1 MRLRSFLTLMAAA
14 LVIGLWGSQPAAA
27 EEDRGVVSSVTE
39 HGSYSYRL
47 FQYPSKRSNF
57 FMYPKSYVTFDAANG
72 KFWAI
77 DSTRIEYELGQN
89 RSGIADVIPQIDNHA
104 TMIPE
109 RLRVSFYTPDMKLL
123 GVQDRVRVDH
133 KYSIPQDGNDYERL
147 IVKIECEAKDNIDIK
162 MMVWDPV
169 DAVKAEPI
177 PHQVYRR

>member
-1 MRLRSFLTLMAAA
+1 MRLRSFLTLVAAA

-27 EEDRGVVSSVTE
+27 EEDRGVVTSNTE
-39 HGSYSYRL
+39 HGTYSYRL
-47 FQYPSKRSNF
+47 FQYPSKTSNF
-57 FMYPKSYVTFDAANG
+57 FMYPQSYVTFDAANG
-72 KFWAI
+72 KYWAI
-77 DSTRIEYELGQN
+77 ESSRIEYELDHLRTGV
-89 RSGIADVIPQIDNHA
+89 ADVLPMLDNHT

-123 GVQDRVRVDH
+123 GTQERVRVDH

-147 IVKIECEAKDNIDIK
+147 IVKIECEAKDNFDIK

-177 PHQVYRR
+177 PHQVYNR